1 MLEAVAEPLGRLLG
15 QALAVLGALVVVAL
29 ERLAQITQEMEQQ
42 TLAVEGAVWV
52 YQMVRRLLVLA
63 VQVL

>member
-15 QALAVLGALVVVAL
+15 RALAVLAALEVVAL

-42 TLAVEGAVWV
+42 TLAVEVALLAC
-52 YQMVRRLLVLA
+52 QMERLWLALA